1 MVFSTK
7 FISGAMS
14 QKFGSFLNGRQG
26 LKTNSLSDPFG
37 GQPSVSGENPKKTV
51 YQYPLD
57 LGGSPEPE
65 KIVYATYST
74 CSGMHDYCG
83 TMGCS
88 VEVFDHEGNK
98 ELGYI
103 HPADWYIRP
112 VNVLSQIP
120 TFELVMPLSNG
131 KLRIVKVIDGELTAT
146 VVDK

>member
-1 MVFSTK
+1 MC
-7 FISGAMS
+7 I
-14 QKFGSFLNGRQG
+14 R
-26 LKTNSLSDPFG
+26 DR
-37 GQPSVSGENPKKTV
+37 
-51 YQYPLD
+51 
-57 LGGSPEPE
+57 
-65 KIVYATYST
+65 
-74 CSGMHDYCG
+74 
-83 TMGCS
+83 
-88 VEVFDHEGNK
+88 GNK

>member
-1 MVFSTK
+1 MKKILLIIILS
-7 FISGAMS
+7 II
-14 QKFGSFLNGRQG
+14 G
-26 LKTNSLSDPFG
+26 LVTANADDHCPDK
-37 GQPSVSGENPKKTV
+37 NPEII
-51 YQYPLD
+51 LD
-57 LGGSPEPE
+57 LGGSSEPE

-88 VEVFDHEGNK
+88 VEVFNHEGNK

-112 VNVLSQIP
+112 INVLSQIP

-131 KLRIVKVIDGELTAT
+131 KLRIVKVIDGELTAI
-146 VVDK
+146 VIEK

>member
-1 MVFSTK
+1 MKKILLIVV
-7 FISGAMS
+7 ISS
-14 QKFGSFLNGRQG
+14 LFGLGSYAN
-26 LKTNSLSDPFG
+26 
-37 GQPSVSGENPKKTV
+37 ENCPDKN
-51 YQYPLD
+51 PEIILD
-57 LGGSPEPE
+57 LGGTPEPE

-88 VEVFDHEGNK
+88 VEVFNHEGK
-98 ELGYI
+98 MELGYI

-112 VNVLSQIP
+112 VNILSQIP

-131 KLRIVKVIDGELTAT
+131 KFRIVKVVDGELTGT

>member
-1 MVFSTK
+1 MK
-7 FISGAMS
+7 KILLII
-14 QKFGSFLNGRQG
+14 FLSSIG
-26 LKTNSLSDPFG
+26 LVTANAYGNCPDK
-37 GQPSVSGENPKKTV
+37 NPEII
-51 YQYPLD
+51 LD

-88 VEVFDHEGNK
+88 VEVFDHKGNK